1 MKVAT
6 DKVNRKNLV
15 KYHDIKKKYQNDAHL
30 AIKTIITKH
39 LCTEFLKH

>member
-15 KYHDIKKKYQNDAHL
+15 KYHALKKYQNDAHL